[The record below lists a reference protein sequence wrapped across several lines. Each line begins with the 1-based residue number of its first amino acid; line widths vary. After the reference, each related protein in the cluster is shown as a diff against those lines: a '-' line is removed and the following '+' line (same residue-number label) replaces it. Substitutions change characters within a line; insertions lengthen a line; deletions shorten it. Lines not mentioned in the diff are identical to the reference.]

1 MSDGVEFEQM
11 VELEL
16 ESPIIEN
23 NIKPLRKV
31 SVLSVGKNETHKVDV
46 IVTNSN
52 TKGRG
57 TYVREM

>member
-11 VELEL
+11 VEL

-31 SVLSVGKNETHKVDV
+31 GFLSVGNRVAVK
-46 IVTNSN
+46 
-52 TKGRG
+52 
-57 TYVREM
+57 